1 MKPFKIAID
10 GPAGSGKSTVAK
22 KLAEKLHF
30 LYIDTGAMYR
40 SIAWKALEEAGSV
53 ERITSALLETIS
65 KNSQLNM
72 TIDDQNRNHFYI
84 DQIEVTEAI
93 RSPEVNRAVSEVAK
107 NKYVREAL
115 VSHQREL
122 GRNQPV
128 VMDGR
133 DIGTFV
139 FPNAELKFF
148 LTASARERAVRRWKE
163 LKTRGENV
171 NLDELEKEIA
181 ARDTMDER
189 REIAPLIP
197 AEDAIQLDTTNL
209 SIDQVVDKLI
219 TLYEEKRK

>member
-22 KLAEKLHF
+22 KVAEKLHF

-40 SIAWKALEEAGSV
+40 SVAWKALKEVGSV
-53 ERITSALLETIS
+53 EKITSDLLEKIS

-72 TIDDQNRNHFYI
+72 TIDDQDRNHFYI
-84 DQIEVTEAI
+84 DQIEVTEEI
-93 RSPEVNRAVSEVAK
+93 RSPEVSRAVSEVAK

-115 VSHQREL
+115 VFHQREL
-122 GRNQPV
+122 GENQPV

-133 DIGTFV
+133 DIGTYV
-139 FPNAELKFF
+139 FPNAELKIF
-148 LTASARERAVRRWKE
+148 LTASARERAERRWKE
-163 LKTRGENV
+163 LKARGENV
-171 NLDELEKEIA
+171 DLDELEKEIA

-197 AEDAIQLDTTNL
+197 AKDAIQLDTTNL

-219 TLYEEKRK
+219 QLYEEKRT